1 MNAHWFFI
9 INPISGK
16 GQGNGVWHKLKP
28 LLTSSDIPFSFAVSE
43 YHRHTLTLVAEKYAQ
58 GVRHFIGLGGDGTL
72 NEMVNG
78 VLSAPH
84 YLPEAECVF
93 GLLPVGTGNDW
104 IKSRPEKLTVDNIL
118 EKLKNPQVL
127 PHDVGV
133 LTSDSFSRKSY
144 FINVAGAGLDGRVSQ
159 ELEKL
164 SAKSAKAKAAYLRGL
179 LKALFTFH
187 APNCTV
193 RVGHNEI
200 FNGRALVVTA
210 AKGQF
215 FGNGMHISP
224 NALPANGLFD
234 FTIVQKVPNW
244 KIFPQLPKLF
254 SGKLD
259 SASFVQKREG
269 QALEIHS
276 EFAMPVQAD
285 GEFVGEAK
293 AVSFQVLAEA
303 IQVLT

>member
-1 MNAHWFFI
+1 
-9 INPISGK
+9 
-16 GQGNGVWHKLKP
+16 
-28 LLTSSDIPFSFAVSE
+28 
-43 YHRHTLTLVAEKYAQ
+43 
-58 GVRHFIGLGGDGTL
+58 
-72 NEMVNG
+72 
-78 VLSAPH
+78 
-84 YLPEAECVF
+84 
-93 GLLPVGTGNDW
+93 
-104 IKSRPEKLTVDNIL
+104 
-118 EKLKNPQVL
+118 
-127 PHDVGV
+127 
-133 LTSDSFSRKSY
+133 
-144 FINVAGAGLDGRVSQ
+144 VSQ

-193 RVGHNEI
+193 RVGQNEI
-200 FNGRALVVTA
+200 FKGRALAVTA

-259 SASFVQKREG
+259 SASFVQKSEG
-269 QALEIHS
+269 RLLEIQA

-285 GEFVGEAK
+285 GEFVGEANV
-293 AVSFQVLAEA
+293 VSFQVLPQA
-303 IQVLT
+303 INVIT